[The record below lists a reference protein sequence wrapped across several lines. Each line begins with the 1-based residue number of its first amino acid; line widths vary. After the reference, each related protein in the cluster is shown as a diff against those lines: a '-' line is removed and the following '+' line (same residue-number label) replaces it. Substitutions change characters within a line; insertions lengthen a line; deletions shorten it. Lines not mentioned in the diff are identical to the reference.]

1 MTQHSYQSW
10 CVRKC
15 VPTRT
20 IPVPIQS
27 GATRHIGDN
36 ATTTAFA
43 ASSAM
48 VDIGL
53 LNRRSQVRFLP
64 GALRQGGCWSSRDP
78 KNRPVRLLC
87 VLIRA
92 KNAAKGAAVYWTA
105 CHWPQKQRQTHRTHR
120 PSSRTTP
127 RRLRRSPLSGAPF
140 RPAVDR
146 AADPRR
152 RTAQR
157 RPTRASAVASTTT
170 QPGDQ

>member
-20 IPVPIQS
+20 IPVPIQT
-27 GATRHIGDN
+27 GAVRHIGDN

-48 VDIGL
+48 VDSGL
-53 LNRRSQVRFLP
+53 LNRRSQVRILP
-64 GALRQGGCWSSRDP
+64 GALRQGGFWVVRDP
-78 KNRPVRLLC
+78 KNGPVRLLC

-92 KNAAKGAAVYWTA
+92 KNAAKGAAVFWTA
-105 CHWPQKQRQTHRTHR
+105 GHCRQTHQTHR
-120 PSSRTTP
+120 ATSATTP

-140 RPAVDR
+140 GPAVYCN
-146 AADPRR
+146 ARR
-152 RTAQR
+152 RRHTAMR
-157 RPTRASAVASTTT
+157 RRSLTDSDGRR
-170 QPGDQ
+170 